1 MSLLTLLIIII
12 GGLLFFYF
20 NFVLSFKIN
29 LAVTF
34 VIVNIDF
41 IFFKKIY
48 SYNKCLYYEVLI
60 RKLLNKYHNRKT
72 KVRYITYYEKFEKY
86 KKYFDKIIRIFFIKN
101 IYLYPESC
109 NNQSS
114 MAIEFNVVNIV
125 LKNPLIKKH
134 IS

>member
-1 MSLLTLLIIII
+1 MNLLTALIIII
-12 GGLLFFYF
+12 GGLLFLYF

-29 LAVTF
+29 VAITF
-34 VIVNIDF
+34 IIINIDF

-48 SYNKCLYYEVLI
+48 SFHRSFYYEVLV
-60 RKLLNKYHNRKT
+60 RKLLNKYHNHKT
-72 KVRYITYYEKFEKY
+72 KVRYVTYYEKYEKY
-86 KKYFDKIIRIFFIKN
+86 KKYIDNIRRLIFIKN

>member
-1 MSLLTLLIIII
+1 MSLLTALIIII

-29 LAVTF
+29 VAITF
-34 VIVNIDF
+34 VMINIDF

-48 SYNKCLYYEVLI
+48 SFNKCLYYEVLI

-72 KVRYITYYEKFEKY
+72 KIRYNTYYKKFEKY
-86 KKYFDKIIRIFFIKN
+86 KKYFDRVLRIFFIKN